1 VSAIVNQTS
10 RVNDQSLSP
19 AQQGFALRFLLHFI
33 GDIHQPLHTEA
44 EATGGNDIKVQ
55 FDNDHSIN
63 LHAVWD
69 TAILEKHAGNGDE
82 INDAKTWADTLFN
95 NDNTGSI
102 AAECQDITSAEQCAL
117 LWAREANAHV
127 CSYVLKDGVEG
138 VQGVNLGDGYYDGA
152 VPIVDDLILK
162 AGKRLGAWIN
172 ALAAQA
178 GSLDLD
184 LVDQS
189 MRRELKRNLEKRP
202 KKGHFICPD
211 PDA

>member
-10 RVNDQSLSP
+10 RVNDQSVSP

-44 EATGGNDIKVQ
+44 EAVGGNDIKVL
-55 FDNDHSIN
+55 FDNKHTN

-69 TAILEKHAGNGDE
+69 TSILEKHAGNGDE
-82 INDAKTWADTLFN
+82 ISDAKTWAETLFN

-102 AAECQDITSAEQCAL
+102 AAECQDVSLAEKCAL
-117 LWAREANAHV
+117 QWAGEANAHV
-127 CSYVLKDGVEG
+127 CSYVLKDDVEG
-138 VQGVNLGDGYYDGA
+138 VQGVNLGDDYYTGA

-178 GSLDLD
+178 GSLGLD

-202 KKGHFICPD
+202 KKGHFVCPD
-211 PDA
+211 AGA